1 MLTSLDVC
9 VSLALPGRY
18 KNSAVARAR
27 ATFLFWGPAG
37 GCPVVRKHHHRLT
50 RYHYHLQSTSK
61 SWDFNQYLI
70 IYSIKIIKI
79 QLGFNFKLK
88 IRGVIIKMWREA
100 GGICWTPRFWTL
112 AKRFVP
118 LLYLLYLLYLLTLFT
133 LLYFTGSRRT
143 LIQVWNPLLKRN
155 GPEWLRVEAE
165 AGLCWR
171 LMADDRRLMAEA
183 GWLTEG
189 WRRKA
194 EG

>member
-1 MLTSLDVC
+1 MLWLQCGQHFSFRSCLMLSMLAVR

-18 KNSAVARAR
+18 ENSAVARAR
-27 ATFLFWGPAG
+27 ATFLIWGPAG
-37 GCPVVRKHHHRLT
+37 GYPVVRKHHHRLT

-79 QLGFNFKLK
+79 QLGFTFKLK

-118 LLYLLYLLYLLTLFT
+118 LLYFT
-133 LLYFTGSRRT
+133 LLYFT
-143 LIQVWNPLLKRN
+143 LLYYT
-155 GPEWLRVEAE
+155 GPQ
-165 AGLCWR
+165 
-171 LMADDRRLMAEA
+171 
-183 GWLTEG
+183 T
-189 WRRKA
+189 KK
-194 EG
+194 